1 MTEVRLITLRS
12 AILARSVRISSCTPS
27 AKYAFC
33 LSSLRFSNGSTA
45 ILFSGISGAEKGD
58 DLEMETLADLSRD
71 RGKKNAMPMASA
83 PIIARTA
90 AINAQ
95 RPFAKLAADLE
106 IDFGNRLFRP
116 LPCLNFY
123 GNSGLTSYPV

>member
-12 AILARSVRISSCTPS
+12 AILARSVRISFCTPS

-45 ILFSGISGAEKGD
+45 ILFSGISGEGKGD

-83 PIIARTA
+83 LIIVRTA

-95 RPFAKLAADLE
+95 RLFTKLTADLE
-106 IDFGNRLFRP
+106 IDFGNSLFRS
-116 LPCLNFY
+116 LPCLNFS
-123 GNSGLTSYPV
+123 GNS